1 MTKRSLVVV
10 ALMLVLPACTL
21 DTLAGAVDNAEDN
34 STQTSID
41 IERSDAP
48 PPRSPI
54 AEIVEEALPSV
65 VNVKVQTGAGQGE
78 GSGVVIDE
86 SGIILTNFHVVECSL
101 DVAVVFNDDEHGRMD
116 GQVLGGIPTRDIAVV
131 RVEADDLT
139 PIAIGS
145 SSNLRL
151 GDDVLAI
158 GFPLG
163 LGDSPTVT
171 RGIVS
176 ALDRR
181 IQAGASTG
189 ESRELEGL
197 LQTDAA
203 INPGNSGGALIDR
216 GGRLVGINTAA
227 AQAGQAENVGFA
239 IAIDEALPLV
249 EEILSEPADR
259 RAWLGISVDSIE
271 TSFEATNLGLDP
283 DVRGAGI
290 AATFPGDP
298 AAEAGLEVGEVI
310 VEIAGREVRSGD
322 DLTEVL
328 TDHDPGDRVEVTV
341 ATPEGTRTETV
352 ELGTRPPDDVL
363 DC

>member
-1 MTKRSLVVV
+1 MTQRSLVFV
-10 ALMLVLPACTL
+10 ALLLVVPACSLEALST
-21 DTLAGAVDNAEDN
+21 AVD
-34 STQTSID
+34 QTTNGSAQPSID
-41 IERSDAP
+41 IERSDVP

-54 AEIVEEALPSV
+54 AEVVEAALPSV
-65 VNVKVQTGAGQGE
+65 VNVEVQTGAGEGE

-101 DVAVVFNDDEHGRMD
+101 DVAVRFNDGEHGRLD
-116 GQVLGGIPTRDIAVV
+116 GQVIGGIPTRDIAVV
-131 RVEADDLT
+131 RVDANDLT
-139 PIAIGS
+139 PIEIGS

-181 IQAGASTG
+181 IQAGNAAG
-189 ESRELEGL
+189 DARELEGL

-216 GGRLVGINTAA
+216 AGRLVGINTAA
-227 AQAGQAENVGFA
+227 AQAGQAENIGFA

-249 EEILSEPADR
+249 EEILSEPPER
-259 RAWLGISVDSIE
+259 RAWLGISVDPVE
-271 TSFEATNLGLDP
+271 TAFEAAELGLDP

-290 AATFPGDP
+290 AAMFPRDP

-310 VEIAGREVRSGD
+310 VEIEGRPIRSGD
-322 DLTEVL
+322 DLTESL
-328 TDHDPGDRVEVTV
+328 TEFDPGDRVDVVV
-341 ATPEGTRTETV
+341 ATPDGSRTVTV
-352 ELGTRPPDDVL
+352 ELGRRPPEDVL